1 MYQPTH
7 ISNMQGCTTICVNVC
22 VLRRVRHRGRKEQ
35 HLKDFMFLVKYV
47 YCHSALGGWVSFQGF
62 LYQKED
68 VFICLHTH
76 ADIRVGSRCWEYFV
90 SVKVVQP
97 HIGEEINHSPLDSS
111 EDTFR
116 GVRKPT
122 AFILFPY
129 GNIHRC
135 CLEWHSYAESS
146 RAGVV
151 VRRDD
156 YFQCNPSNF
165 IFCSWGDEME
175 MLHHIKDKMLRL
187 FLKVMAL
194 SDKCFVTKTKVDG
207 QKYIPL

>member
-1 MYQPTH
+1 MCKCVCLEESERQREER
-7 ISNMQGCTTICVNVC
+7 TTSK
-22 VLRRVRHRGRKEQ
+22 G
-35 HLKDFMFLVKYV
+35 FLVSCEIRILSFCV
-47 YCHSALGGWVSFQGF
+47 GGGWVSFQGF

-68 VFICLHTH
+68 VFMCLHTH
-76 ADIRVGSRCWEYFV
+76 ADIRVCSRCWEYFV

-97 HIGEEINHSPLDSS
+97 HIGEEINYSPLDSS

-122 AFILFPY
+122 VFILFPY

-135 CLEWHSYAESS
+135 CLEWHSYMESS

-151 VRRDD
+151 VRRAD
-156 YFQCNPSNF
+156 YFQCYPSNF
-165 IFCSWGDEME
+165 IFCSGADEME

-194 SDKCFVTKTKVDG
+194 SDMLYTVTWWRGRGRENDVAV
-207 QKYIPL
+207 I